1 MLKMERICPMIENKP
16 KPSPAATTVK
26 NVAEWPAWPP
36 PPRPR
41 PPQGPSRAIKI
52 LTITLAA
59 LLVLGGL
66 GFIIYAAT
74 GQYGQALNTQ
84 RAWSVNAT
92 VRSQVYHQATVVG
105 AIIGT
110 AQPLATIQA
119 QIVSTATAQAQAT
132 QNAGEQ
138 NDPMATTT
146 ANLLTKDTTGTP
158 EINDPLTD
166 NSQDHEWDKGYTD
179 NNGSGCN
186 FINSTYQVQEALY
199 GFLNPCFAEATSFS
213 NFVYQISMTITS
225 GNEGGIIFRADKDTG
240 QYYLFRIDISGAYA
254 LDLYNKTS
262 YAMLSSGISPAIEPG
277 LNQSNDL
284 TVIANK
290 STLDLFVNQNFVAS
304 ITNKTLSSGQ
314 IGVAALNSGLPGTVD
329 FSDAEVWK
337 IS

>member
-1 MLKMERICPMIENKP
+1 MIENKP
-16 KPSPAATTVK
+16 KPSPTATTVK

-41 PPQGPSRAIKI
+41 PRQGPSRATKI

-59 LLVLGGL
+59 LLIFGGL

-84 RAWSVNAT
+84 RTWNINAT
-92 VRSQVYHQATVVG
+92 VRSQIYHQATVVG

-110 AQPLATIQA
+110 AQPLATAQA
-119 QIVSTATAQAQAT
+119 QIVATATAQAQAT
-132 QNAGEQ
+132 ANVGVQ
-138 NDPMATTT
+138 NDPTVTAMAD
-146 ANLLTKDTTGTP
+146 LLTKDTTGTP
-158 EINDPLTD
+158 DLNDPLSD
-166 NSQDHEWDKGYTD
+166 NSQNNQWDEGYTD

-186 FINSTYQVQEALY
+186 FINGSYQVQEALA

-262 YAMLSSGISPAIEPG
+262 YTMLSSGISPDIVPG

-284 TVIANK
+284 TIIANK
-290 STLDLFVNQNFVAS
+290 STLDLFVNQNFVTS
-304 ITNKTLSSGQ
+304 ITSKTLSSGQ
-314 IGVAALNSGLPGTVD
+314 IGVATLNSGLPGTVD